1 MNNMHFRSSWNQ
13 IRNHIIMHLQYVVN
27 SIKLKHS
34 KTPIN
39 KGFVAER
46 QGFEPWSEVNLNT
59 ISSRAP
65 SASSAISPNKVLNY
79 AKAILYKCVC
89 NVNDIA

>member
-1 MNNMHFRSSWNQ
+1 MDRFT
-13 IRNHIIMHLQYVVN
+13 IGGL
-27 SIKLKHS
+27 IKRVLLS
-34 KTPIN
+34 TRLYL
-39 KGFVAER
+39 AER
-46 QGFEPWSEVNLNT
+46 QGFEPWSGVNLNT

-79 AKAILYKCVC
+79 AKAILYKCMC